1 MLGICFRCCIIYFS
15 LKLWIQSNMTR
26 FVRLQ
31 VFESEYVSVHVNVGE
46 RSLRPNIAVVF
57 FPSTNI
63 VWGTWK
69 KSSQTDRSNLPGR
82 VRWCPEKLPHESSG
96 WALET
101 NLCWQ
106 QSREEV
112 IGSHKRRSEGRGGHG
127 HCFISWNSS
136 GAEQLSV
143 SYNNFFG
150 VILYKPC

>member
-26 FVRLQ
+26 FLRLQ

-57 FPSTNI
+57 FQAQILCGELERKALRQT
-63 VWGTWK
+63 VVTCLEGWGGALRSYHVSLRAGLWK
-69 KSSQTDRSNLPGR
+69 QTFAD
-82 VRWCPEKLPHESSG
+82 E
-96 WALET
+96 
-101 NLCWQ
+101 

-112 IGSHKRRSEGRGGHG
+112 IGSHKRWSEGRGPG

-136 GAEQLSV
+136 GGEQLSV
-143 SYNNFFG
+143 SYTNFF
-150 VILYKPC
+150 VVMLYKPC